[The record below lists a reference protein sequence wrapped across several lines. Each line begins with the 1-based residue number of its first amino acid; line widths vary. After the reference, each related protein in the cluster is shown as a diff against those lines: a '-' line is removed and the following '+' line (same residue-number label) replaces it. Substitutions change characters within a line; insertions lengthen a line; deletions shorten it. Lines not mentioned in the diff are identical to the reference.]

1 MMHNVAEEGPACA
14 GELHRV
20 LSDTDS
26 CNVWRKKEEFA
37 QLRKNRVALLERM
50 LYT

>member
-1 MMHNVAEEGPACA
+1 MMHNVAEEGPACT

-26 CNVWRKKEEFA
+26 CIVRLKKEEVA
-37 QLRKNRVALLERM
+37 QLRKNRVALLERK